1 MKPASNPGAD
11 EQVVE
16 AITKLR
22 EIQKVF
28 AGTPT
33 RDLPFCTPISL
44 IREYQDDSQRL
55 RRHGNQV
62 IGNRSLHFAML
73 TTIKAHWNIQMAAA

>member
-1 MKPASNPGAD
+1 MKPASNPSAD

-33 RDLPFCTPISL
+33 RDLPFCTPL
-44 IREYQDDSQRL
+44 YLTLENIRM
-55 RRHGNQV
+55 
-62 IGNRSLHFAML
+62 IRSVCGGME
-73 TTIKAHWNIQMAAA
+73 IK